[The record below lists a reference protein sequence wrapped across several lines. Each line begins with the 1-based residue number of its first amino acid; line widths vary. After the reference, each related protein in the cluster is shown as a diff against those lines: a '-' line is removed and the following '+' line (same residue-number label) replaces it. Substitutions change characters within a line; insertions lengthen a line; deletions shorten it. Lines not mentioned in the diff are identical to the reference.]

1 MGQRCL
7 RGPLGRGLLPLLL
20 LGVTLTLGCG
30 ARADRTTQPPEKDKT
45 FDADLAVE
53 LADTLIRARA
63 YENALPML
71 QRALGRTPNDPR
83 LHYLRGVILRDRG
96 LYGQAR
102 QAFSLALTLAP
113 RMAHCHSALGILS
126 DLEGDHVAAQRSH
139 LRAIELQP
147 KTAPFLNNQGFSHYL
162 AGDWKAAEAA
172 YRAGLNAD
180 PGASRLFLNLGFAV
194 AAQGGR
200 DEEALRLFR
209 ETLDEAGA
217 LNNLALAQQL
227 RGDAT
232 AARRMFKQAL
242 QSNPS
247 LPQALANLDAL
258 DISGSTPDRPLEGSP

>member
-1 MGQRCL
+1 M
-7 RGPLGRGLLPLLL
+7 
-20 LGVTLTLGCG
+20 LGCG

-45 FDADLAVE
+45 FDSDLAVE

-71 QRALGRTPNDPR
+71 QRALRRTPKDPR

-96 LYGQAR
+96 IYGQAR
-102 QAFSLALTLAP
+102 HAFTLALSLAP
-113 RMAHCHSALGILS
+113 RMAHCHSALGILA
-126 DLEGDHVAAQRSH
+126 DLEGEHKAAGKH
-139 LRAIELQP
+139 HARAVELMP
-147 KTAPFLNNQGFSHYL
+147 KTAAFLNNQGFSYYL
-162 AGDWKAAEAA
+162 AGEWKKAEAV
-172 YRAGLNAD
+172 YREGLNAD

-200 DEEALRLFR
+200 DEEALKLFR
-209 ETLDEAGA
+209 QAIDEAGA

-227 RGDAT
+227 RGDSV

-242 QSNPS
+242 RSNPS

-258 DISGSTPDRPLEGSP
+258 NSSASEGQK